1 MFIQKEIKSILASL
15 AVALIVAIVS
25 LTYNTIKDLKTSVD
39 NMRNSNDMRDVIQDN
54 KINQFQ
60 SNVMDHF
67 HEIDSNINTMHG
79 EFDKV
84 KFFSSKEDSILII
97 INQTIKFM
105 KQFIKN
111 LLSNSEK
118 EVSLPHI
125 LAIIIIINVLLMQW
139 FKIQMQESISIAL
152 ISVAAA
158 FFGISQT

>member
-1 MFIQKEIKSILASL
+1 
-15 AVALIVAIVS
+15 
-25 LTYNTIKDLKTSVD
+25 
-39 NMRNSNDMRDVIQDN
+39 
-54 KINQFQ
+54 
-60 SNVMDHF
+60 
-67 HEIDSNINTMHG
+67 
-79 EFDKV
+79 
-84 KFFSSKEDSILII
+84 
-97 INQTIKFM
+97 M

-158 FFGISQT
+158 FFGISKLKKNED